1 MKKKSIIIMISV
13 TILISLAGCRL
24 TNIDDV
30 YSMSERGNEK
40 ATVATSASVDGESK
54 WHDYSVYYTM
64 SSDEE
69 VPPILNMGDTI
80 NIINKKLKCRVDE
93 AYVTDD
99 FKDIYEYENDESME
113 QLRTYLD
120 TYEKNVYID
129 EDANICKS
137 YKGIDMDMIIFR
149 LNVTN
154 TGEKAEEFLA
164 RSLYYYDIKYDDNGN
179 LQCNTIYDDNFRPF
193 FVKPDGWVEHK
204 FDKVTINAGES
215 KDIVLLC
222 FIEKYKVTR
231 YKSHYSADEHKI
243 IYDAVETDG
252 LMLDNDIYIG
262 TNYTVNHKTGRKE
275 IYDEDELLKL
285 DFTYSDKLK

>member
-1 MKKKSIIIMISV
+1 M
-13 TILISLAGCRL
+13 L
-24 TNIDDV
+24 
-30 YSMSERGNEK
+30 
-40 ATVATSASVDGESK
+40 
-54 WHDYSVYYTM
+54 
-64 SSDEE
+64 
-69 VPPILNMGDTI
+69 
-80 NIINKKLKCRVDE
+80 
-93 AYVTDD
+93 
-99 FKDIYEYENDESME
+99 
-113 QLRTYLD
+113 
-120 TYEKNVYID
+120 
-129 EDANICKS
+129 
-137 YKGIDMDMIIFR
+137 FR
-149 LNVTN
+149 
-154 TGEKAEEFLA
+154 
-164 RSLYYYDIKYDDNGN
+164 S
-179 LQCNTIYDDNFRPF
+179 YDDNFRPF
-193 FVKPDGWVEHK
+193 LVKPDGWVEHK